1 MICNDVIVNGVS
13 PSFTLTTTAWKE
25 FSVMEDLTIPIQKP
39 DMKRINTLNIEA
51 TITEFE
57 VVRTPITNANFEGI
71 ISTGYKLI
79 VKGSLIQYIEYIADS
94 CEQTSHSAHFE
105 VPFCTYIVLPD
116 YYEIGNSISVDAI
129 VEDVYVSQSSARTF
143 FKNVTMFV
151 YANICC
157 GVADVDLP
165 SLVLKPKEPKYVS
178 IYDEG
183 IHTENAYIISSKL
196 PQAIFVSASD
206 DSSIELLTTLPTGY
220 SFNFDNNYLYI
231 EKGAS
236 STTIEFQ
243 ILSLPCSVVYTL
255 NVIIEDP
262 TKLEFTVETPESV
275 SDISTEDA
283 YALSYNKSS
292 TEDGLITIATD
303 KTGILTYTSED
314 TGFSFKDNILTIS
327 QAEASSATLYFE
339 FNHSGFIEELEIKIA
354 VYTPS

>member
-39 DMKRINTLNIEA
+39 DMKRINMLNIEA

-57 VVRTPITNANFEGI
+57 VVRTPITTANFEGV

-165 SLVLKPKEPKYVS
+165 SLILEPKDTEAVT

-183 IHTENAYIISSKL
+183 IQTENAYILSSSL

-206 DSSIELLTTLPTGY
+206 GSSVELLTTLPTGY
-220 SFNFDNNYLYI
+220 TFYSDEGYI
-231 EKGAS
+231 LIDAEAS

-243 ILSLPCSVVYTL
+243 LLSLPCSVTYTL

-262 TKLEFTVETPESV
+262 TKFEFTIDTPDSV
-275 SDISTEDA
+275 IDVSTEDA
-283 YALSYNKSS
+283 YIFTYDTTLL
-292 TEDGLITIATD
+292 EDGLITIVPD

-314 TGFSFKDNILTIS
+314 TGYSFEDNLLTIS
-327 QAEASSATLYFE
+327 QKEATSTTLYFE
-339 FNHSGFIEELEIKIA
+339 FDHNGFIEELSIEISVDAK
-354 VYTPS
+354 